1 MLGVRRQTSQARRER
16 ERPVGKKGS
25 TGQGA
30 RRVGLRQEPGTH
42 QPSSDTANRRLT
54 EGRTKLQG
62 SRTSTKNHEA
72 AAQPQPPRAPRYKNW
87 RRRPGEGGGKG
98 RSQPGSVRQRQLHTD
113 GRQDEG
119 TRLEQTGNGKPPIN
133 DMSKP
138 ECSVQT
144 INHLLTTQQQ

>member
-1 MLGVRRQTSQARRER
+1 MRRQTSQARRER
-16 ERPVGKKGS
+16 ERPVGKKGN

-62 SRTSTKNHEA
+62 SRTSPKNHEA

-87 RRRPGEGGGKG
+87 RRRPGEGGARDGHSQAASDNASSTQMDVRTRG
-98 RSQPGSVRQRQLHTD
+98 RDWNKLGM
-113 GRQDEG
+113 
-119 TRLEQTGNGKPPIN
+119 GNP
-133 DMSKP
+133 
-138 ECSVQT
+138 
-144 INHLLTTQQQ
+144 L